1 MILLWKVR
9 LLVGR
14 RRTGSNSDVL
24 LEAGLSGEPP
34 VRQICLAEAYHRA
47 ARRVKDLEVAA
58 GRVLPGSQKTHE
70 EKRRL
75 Q

>member
-1 MILLWKVR
+1 MLPLWKVR
-9 LLVGR
+9 LLVDR

-24 LEAGLSGEPP
+24 LEAGLLKEPP
-34 VRQICLAEAYHRA
+34 VRQICLAAAYHRA
-47 ARRVKDLEVAA
+47 ARRVKDLDVAA
-58 GRVLPGSQKTHE
+58 GRVLPGSKKTHE

>member
-1 MILLWKVR
+1 MLPLWKVR
-9 LLVGR
+9 LLVDR

-24 LEAGLSGEPP
+24 LEAGLLKEPP
-34 VRQICLAEAYHRA
+34 VRQICLAAVYHRA
-47 ARRVKDLEVAA
+47 VRRVKDLDVAA
-58 GRVLPGSQKTHE
+58 GRVLAGSQKTHE